1 MHRSTKDLEV
11 AIEHYIATV
20 NANPKPFRWTKS
32 ANDILATI
40 KRFCLRTLETAA
52 RQNIINT
59 TSESGH

>member
-1 MHRSTKDLEV
+1 V

-40 KRFCLRTLETAA
+40 KRFRLRTLETAA